1 MAITPNDLK
10 AVGDLLLCGID
21 YVLDV
26 PSIANKINK
35 MFNPSILILNRTRQM
50 NSGITNSDSNLPFNN
65 RLLFGI

>member
-10 AVGDLLLCGID
+10 AVGDLLLCDID